1 MSESEPAP
9 EIPADGETS
18 DIVEPTANDVVYRV
32 MTVGSV
38 RFDLGD
44 SSPQIHLMEEESPYR
59 NISIAVA
66 LGEAQSL
73 HKALV
78 GEEGLRPSTHELM
91 TSVIARLQA
100 DIIAVRILRHENG
113 VFYSELDLMTARGRE
128 QLDCRTSDGV
138 ILAIRQPVAAPILCA
153 EEVLQSFY
161 D

>member
-1 MSESEPAP
+1 MSESEVAP
-9 EIPADGETS
+9 ETPSDGDSSE
-18 DIVEPTANDVVYRV
+18 IVEPTANDVVFKV

-78 GEEGLRPSTHELM
+78 GEEGLRPSTHELA
-91 TSVIARLQA
+91 TSIIARLQA

-113 VFYSELDLMTARGRE
+113 VFYSELDMMTARGRE

>member
-1 MSESEPAP
+1 MSESEVAP
-9 EIPADGETS
+9 GTTGDEEAS
-18 DIVEPTANDVVYRV
+18 DIVEPAADDVVFRV

-78 GEEGLRPSTHELM
+78 GEEGLRPSTHELA
-91 TSVIARLQA
+91 TSIIARLQA

>member
-1 MSESEPAP
+1 MSESEVAP
-9 EIPADGETS
+9 GTTGDEEAS
-18 DIVEPTANDVVYRV
+18 DIVEPTADDVVFRV

-78 GEEGLRPSTHELM
+78 GEEGLRPSTHELA
-91 TSVIARLQA
+91 TSIIARLQA

>member
-1 MSESEPAP
+1 MSESELAP

-78 GEEGLRPSTHELM
+78 GEEGLRPSTHELA
-91 TSVIARLQA
+91 TSIIARLQA